1 MQQSRMS
8 FDGERIRQQ
17 PMDIPTV
24 QDLDASSFLT
34 ENGTQHLQCGRLI
47 VGNCV
52 DIMANMDSDSVQLT
66 VTSPPYDELRDYNG
80 FDFPFGDIANELYR
94 ITKPGGVVVWV
105 VGDRINGGRSLT
117 SFRQAIYF
125 QQEAGFVVHDVM
137 IYQKKNTP
145 FMRSNAYTNA
155 FEMMFVL
162 SKGKPAT
169 FNPLKVPTVRHGK
182 ELLTHNKLPDGIN
195 KKKLGELKKEK
206 TRTNI
211 WSYAVGLGGTTRD
224 RIAFQHPAVFP
235 EKLAEDHI
243 LSWSNPGDLVLDP
256 MCGSGTTGK
265 MALLNDRDFIGIDIS
280 PDYIEIARQRLAQ
293 SGLSVK
299 AWHG

>member
-1 MQQSRMS
+1 MEQMELTLAREQRVNSNKVREHDKDKTKERTGKLMAGDCVERMR
-8 FDGERIRQQ
+8 E
-17 PMDIPTV
+17 
-24 QDLDASSFLT
+24 LEDAS
-34 ENGTQHLQCGRLI
+34 
-47 VGNCV
+47 
-52 DIMANMDSDSVQLT
+52 AQLV

-80 FDFPFGDIANELYR
+80 YSFPFEDIAQELYR
-94 ITKPGGVVVWV
+94 VTADGGVVVWV
-105 VGDRINGGRSLT
+105 VGDRIRGGRSLT
-117 SFRQAIYF
+117 SFRQALTF
-125 QQEAGFVVHDVM
+125 QEIGFSAHDVM

-155 FEMMFVL
+155 YEFMFVL

-169 FNPLKVPTVRHGK
+169 FNPLKVPTARHGM

-195 KKKLGELKKEK
+195 KKKRGELKKEK

-224 RIAFQHPAVFP
+224 KIAFQHPAVFP

-243 LSWSNPGDLVLDP
+243 LSWSKPGDLVLDP

-265 MALLNDRDFIGIDIS
+265 MALLNDRQFIGIDIS
-280 PDYIEIARQRLAQ
+280 REYIDIARQRLEMH
-293 SGLSVK
+293 GLKVEVEYD
-299 AWHG
+299 

>member
-1 MQQSRMS
+1 MNQN
-8 FDGERIRQQ
+8 
-17 PMDIPTV
+17 
-24 QDLDASSFLT
+24 AAK
-34 ENGTQHLQCGRLI
+34 LI

-52 DIMANMDSDSVQLT
+52 DIMRGLPEGSVKLT
-66 VTSPPYDELRDYNG
+66 VTSPPYDSLRDYKG
-80 FDFPFGDIANELYR
+80 YDFPFEEIAEELYR
-94 ITKPGGVVVWV
+94 VTAEGGVVVWV

-117 SFRQAIYF
+117 SFRQALYF
-125 QQEAGFVVHDVM
+125 QEIGFSAHDIM

-155 FEMMFVL
+155 YEMMFVL
-162 SKGKPAT
+162 SKGKPTT
-169 FNPLKVPTVRHGK
+169 FNPLKTPTKRHGV

-195 KKKLGELKKEK
+195 KKKRGELKKEK

-211 WSYAVGLGGTTRD
+211 WSYAVGLGGTTND
-224 RIAFQHPAVFP
+224 KIAFQHPAVFP

-265 MALLNDRDFIGIDIS
+265 MALLNGRRFIGIDIS
-280 PDYIEIARQRLAQ
+280 AEYIEIARQRLQDAGFAVEV
-293 SGLSVK
+293 SSLLD
-299 AWHG
+299 A

>member
-1 MQQSRMS
+1 MLAIIGSRPAPILMARPNEANQKR
-8 FDGERIRQQ
+8 GIMIQN
-17 PMDIPTV
+17 
-24 QDLDASSFLT
+24 AAK
-34 ENGTQHLQCGRLI
+34 LI

-52 DIMANMDSDSVQLT
+52 DIMRGLPEGSVKLT
-66 VTSPPYDELRDYNG
+66 VTSPPYDSLRDYKG
-80 FDFPFGDIANELYR
+80 YDFPFEAIADELYR
-94 ITKPGGVVVWV
+94 VTAEGGVVVWV

-117 SFRQAIYF
+117 SFRQALYF
-125 QQEAGFVVHDVM
+125 QEIGFSAHDIM

-155 FEMMFVL
+155 YEMMFVL

-169 FNPLKVPTVRHGK
+169 FNPLKTPTARHGV

-195 KKKLGELKKEK
+195 KKKRGELKKEK

-211 WSYAVGLGGTTRD
+211 WSYAVGFGGTTRD
-224 RIAFQHPAVFP
+224 KIAFQHPAVFP

-265 MALLNDRDFIGIDIS
+265 MALLHGRRFIGIDIS
-280 PDYIEIARQRLAQ
+280 AEYIDIARQRLQDAGFAVEV
-293 SGLSVK
+293 SSLLD
-299 AWHG
+299 A

>member
-1 MQQSRMS
+1 MEQMELTLAREQRVDSNTVRGPVTGKLMAGDCVQRM
-8 FDGERIRQQ
+8 RI
-17 PMDIPTV
+17 
-24 QDLDASSFLT
+24 LEDAS
-34 ENGTQHLQCGRLI
+34 
-47 VGNCV
+47 
-52 DIMANMDSDSVQLT
+52 AQLV

-80 FDFPFGDIANELYR
+80 YSFPFEDIAQELYR
-94 ITKPGGVVVWV
+94 VTADGGVVVWV
-105 VGDRINGGRSLT
+105 VGDRIRGGRSLT
-117 SFRQAIYF
+117 SFRQALTF
-125 QQEAGFVVHDVM
+125 QEIGFSAHDVM

-155 FEMMFVL
+155 YEFMFVL

-169 FNPLKVPTVRHGK
+169 FNPLKVPTARHGM

-195 KKKLGELKKEK
+195 KKKRGELKKEK

-224 RIAFQHPAVFP
+224 KIAFQHPAVFP

-243 LSWSNPGDLVLDP
+243 LSWSKPGDLVLDP

-265 MALLNDRDFIGIDIS
+265 MALLHGRDFIGIDIS
-280 PDYIEIARQRLAQ
+280 REYIDIARQRLEMH
-293 SGLSVK
+293 GLKVEVEYD
-299 AWHG
+299 

>member
-1 MQQSRMS
+1 MQQM
-8 FDGERIRQQ
+8 EMTYTQE
-17 PMDIPTV
+17 IPVKTEDAKSTILTDNETV
-24 QDLDASSFLT
+24 QC
-34 ENGTQHLQCGRLI
+34 HGRLI

-52 DIMANMDSDSVQLT
+52 DVMRNWPEGIIDLT
-66 VTSPPYDELRDYNG
+66 VTSPPYDKLRDYKG
-80 FDFPFGDIANELYR
+80 YEFPFEEIAEELYR
-94 ITKPGGVVVWV
+94 VTAEGGVLVWV

-125 QQEAGFVVHDVM
+125 QEIGFSAHDVM

-155 FEMMFVL
+155 YEMMFVL
-162 SKGKPAT
+162 SKGKPKT
-169 FNPLKVPTVRHGK
+169 FNALKEPTRRHGM
-182 ELLTHNKLPDGIN
+182 EMLTHNKLPDGIN

-224 RIAFQHPAVFP
+224 KIAFQHPAVFP
-235 EKLAEDHI
+235 EKLAKDHI
-243 LSWSNPGDLVLDP
+243 ESWSNSGGLVLDP

-265 MALLNDRDFIGIDIS
+265 MALANHREFIGIDIS
-280 PDYIEIARQRLAQ
+280 AEYIEIARERLT
-293 SGLSVK
+293 SCGLKVDVEH
-299 AWHG
+299 A